1 MSSADASGPVM
12 TEESAAMRPIARNQ
26 PATSIDRAPERAGGL
41 GRMRDFIVLIRPRQW
56 VKNGFVL
63 APLLFSGKAGN
74 PGAVADAIG
83 AFACFCMLA
92 SGIYCWNDV
101 VDYNADRAHPTK
113 RNRPIAA
120 GLVSRTAGIV
130 LGSVFV
136 VISLVLGF
144 VIAPKLGLVLA
155 IYAGLNVAYSSWL
168 KHLVLVDVFAI
179 AAFFVLRLL
188 AGVTAIDVHASVWLL
203 LCGGLLSL
211 YLGFAKRRHELALLA
226 AGSSAQRAVLLH
238 YDAATLDQIS
248 GILLS
253 VTIVSYIMYT
263 ISSSTAAAVGSEA
276 LSYSTIFV
284 LYGCFR
290 YLILTRRDHGGD
302 PAATLLTDRGLIIDV
317 ALWIAY
323 CAWIVYRPI

>member
-1 MSSADASGPVM
+1 M
-12 TEESAAMRPIARNQ
+12 TEKSVAIP
-26 PATSIDRAPERAGGL
+26 PATGSPPAILVDRAPVPTDVL
-41 GRMRDFIVLIRPRQW
+41 GRATELVVLLRPRQW

-63 APLLFSGKAGN
+63 APLLFSGRAGD
-74 PGAVADAIG
+74 PAAVAHAVG
-83 AFACFCMLA
+83 AFVCFCLIA

-101 VDYNADRAHPTK
+101 ADSSADRAHPTK
-113 RNRPIAA
+113 RDRPIAA
-120 GLVSRTAGIV
+120 GRVSPATGIV
-130 LGSVFV
+130 LGSALVLVSLLLGYF
-136 VISLVLGF
+136 IAPSLSLVLA
-144 VIAPKLGLVLA
+144 V
-155 IYAGLNVAYSSWL
+155 YAGLNIIYSLSL
-168 KHLVLVDVFAI
+168 KRIVLVDVFAI
-179 AAFFVLRLL
+179 AAFFILRLL
-188 AGVTAIDVHASVWLL
+188 AGVTAISVHASVWLL

-211 YLGFAKRRHELALLA
+211 YLGFAKRRHELTLLA
-226 AGSSAQRAVLLH
+226 DGSNAQRTVLLH

-263 ISSSTAAAVGSEA
+263 ISSRTAVAVGSEA

-302 PAATLLTDRGLIIDV
+302 PAVTLLTDRGLIIDV
-317 ALWIAY
+317 VLWIIY